1 MSGHQNCSLLTA
13 HCSLL
18 TVTVQ
23 LSERGEFGFDFG
35 ESGLEGFAA
44 DGAGGALVENAF
56 ALDFQRLT
64 LEGAGGFGGVD
75 SILTRFGVG

>member
-1 MSGHQNCSLLTA
+1 MAHERTPKLLT

-23 LSERGEFGFDFG
+23 SSERGEFGFDFG